1 MQLLVVTKE
10 GSMRRSE
17 QRRGM
22 AWLVVALLMV
32 GGLSG
37 RALAADPQVGNWTGG
52 VGIGMIGNTPDGTAL
67 GLNFNA
73 ERFMDQHVSLGPL
86 VQLGFTGD
94 LTQVGVSGQAKYW
107 IDLPDPKLKLNFQG
121 GIGFV
126 HADMRGASDTSF
138 LVPIGVGLD
147 YKVSDTFAVTS
158 NFMLN
163 FTDLSVAGHRTT
175 VMPAFTVGFRF

>member
-1 MQLLVVTKE
+1 
-10 GSMRRSE
+10 
-17 QRRGM
+17 M

-52 VGIGMIGNTPDGTAL
+52 AAIGMIGNTPDGTAL

-107 IDLPDPKLKLNFQG
+107 IDLPDPQLKLNFQG